1 MNDSER
7 NRGSSQ
13 INRSTYLLFVS
24 FFVKFIIIVDATTQ
38 NLPFNL
44 QPAYSESIKS
54 ETFINCI
61 VQTRGGTM
69 SHGKVAD
76 MIEGDDEPR
85 KGDCVRSETAP
96 TDRNEKENIIG
107 GGDINEKTRL
117 FKNSKNKKTI
127 STDHDHSSEINKN
140 EQLSHTLHALV
151 GLNRYPNYLSR
162 WPVENI
168 DDLEKSLEKNL
179 ALIRKQKENIIIRRA
194 GIAKMI
200 QKISSDKNIK
210 DEIDLSILNVPT
222 TWQEVKDK
230 ILHPQASEAIFQSRM
245 FKAMKRKKV
254 STPTIQS
261 VISGATTV
269 ELDPGELEE
278 WLEQEMFDVYSFPL
292 LSKKVS
298 SVLYSHSLNSKTSK
312 FTHLFLCQKYS

>member
-1 MNDSER
+1 
-7 NRGSSQ
+7 
-13 INRSTYLLFVS
+13 
-24 FFVKFIIIVDATTQ
+24 
-38 NLPFNL
+38 
-44 QPAYSESIKS
+44 
-54 ETFINCI
+54 
-61 VQTRGGTM
+61 
-69 SHGKVAD
+69 
-76 MIEGDDEPR
+76 
-85 KGDCVRSETAP
+85 
-96 TDRNEKENIIG
+96 
-107 GGDINEKTRL
+107 
-117 FKNSKNKKTI
+117 
-127 STDHDHSSEINKN
+127 
-140 EQLSHTLHALV
+140 
-151 GLNRYPNYLSR
+151 
-162 WPVENI
+162 
-168 DDLEKSLEKNL
+168 
-179 ALIRKQKENIIIRRA
+179 
-194 GIAKMI
+194 MI